1 MLRVIR
7 STVQGLNIDA
17 DLEDDYAAAAEAG
30 ELLHETYTGDKNLTI
45 EVRAYT
51 DPAGQNRFAV
61 LYSHGAD
68 IDWQDTPDY
77 TEARNSYEESVRETE
92 KGVPVDVDDD
102 GNEVPL
108 FETTDVRGVANYEE
122 GSEES
127 GEAEAYLLLA
137 EWATAEAEKAQEIAA
152 EKTQARQAAYALAID
167 TFGRGGNAVLARRV
181 GKSEPTVKDI
191 ADRGRLIL
199 EAQRREQFSVDLFED
214 NAGGLYLRKTG
225 DTTGWFLGA
234 GAEHT
239 CGPFTDD
246 AKAWRDGDWEPNQ
259 GDGQTPDYGMDVTN
273 LTHIATWSAK
283 KGLKVINGQAGG
295 PAAGA
300 AGSIYLKLTR
310 HATTLG
316 GWGNYTPHGTIEE
329 SAIAA
334 LGDAAGQ
341 YNIAG
346 IARDWRQAVNDAL
359 PDGVSLTNVA
369 FTGPVYPNFPME
381 GLELDAVINEVD
393 FQKIA
398 ARHKL

>member
-7 STVQGLNIDA
+7 STVQGLDIDT

-30 ELLHETYTGDKNLTI
+30 DLLHETYTGDRNLTI

-61 LYSHGAD
+61 LYTHGAD

-77 TEARNSYEESVRETE
+77 TEARTSYEESVRETE
-92 KGVPVDVDDD
+92 KGVPVDVDED
-102 GNEVPL
+102 GNETPL

-122 GSEES
+122 GSEEP

-137 EWATAEAEKAQEIAA
+137 EWATVEAEKAQELAA
-152 EKTQARQAAYALAID
+152 EKARARQAAYALAID

-199 EAQRREQFSVDLFED
+199 EAQHLEQFSVDLFED
-214 NAGGLYLRKTG
+214 NAGGLYLRKAG

-246 AKAWRDGDWEPNQ
+246 AKAWRDGNWEPNEN
-259 GDGQTPDYGMDVTN
+259 DGQTPAYGMNTAA
-273 LTHIATWSAK
+273 LTHIATWSTK
-283 KGLKVINGQAGG
+283 GGLKVIDGPSAA

-300 AGSIYLKLTR
+300 AGGIYL
-310 HATTLG
+310 
-316 GWGNYTPHGTIEE
+316 
-329 SAIAA
+329 
-334 LGDAAGQ
+334 
-341 YNIAG
+341 G
-346 IARDWRQAVNDAL
+346 IKN
-359 PDGVSLTNVA
+359 
-369 FTGPVYPNFPME
+369 
-381 GLELDAVINEVD
+381 
-393 FQKIA
+393 
-398 ARHKL
+398 